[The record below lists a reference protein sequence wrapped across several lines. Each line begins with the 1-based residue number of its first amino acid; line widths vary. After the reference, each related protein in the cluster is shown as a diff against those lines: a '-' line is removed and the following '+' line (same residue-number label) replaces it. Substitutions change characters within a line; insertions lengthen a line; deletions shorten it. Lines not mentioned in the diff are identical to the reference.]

1 MQAYAKR
8 SSPVFLFY
16 SSGGFMQIN
25 NHFYGIDVSSRW
37 LDIASDHSQVI
48 RIDNTLDSVDLWL
61 TGLPNKSVVA
71 MEATSQY
78 HLLVAKLAY
87 SKGMIVYVLNPREV
101 HHYARGV
108 GRRHK
113 SDKVDAL
120 LIKRY
125 IEKENDCLTAWTPP
139 TEAQEKISILI
150 KRRSH
155 VVVQKQSLTLSCK
168 DIKHLSQELEVT
180 LNALQKLADELERLI
195 LKEIKSNKQQA
206 HLFNLLKSIPGI
218 GKLTAAFFTNL
229 LSHSQFKNA
238 DQLVCFMGMDLQFFD
253 SGLMCSKRK
262 LSKRGSSEAR
272 RLLFNCARAA
282 SQGKL
287 KPLYENYASRMN
299 HTKSTVAVMRKL
311 IKLIYGVWKSG
322 ISFDISKFQSPLLN
336 NA

>member
-1 MQAYAKR
+1 MQ
-8 SSPVFLFY
+8 L
-16 SSGGFMQIN
+16 N
-25 NHFYGIDVSSRW
+25 NYFFGIDVSSRW
-37 LDIASDHSQVI
+37 LDIAQNDTQVI
-48 RIDNTLDSVDLWL
+48 RIDNSLESVESWL
-61 TGLPNKSVVA
+61 SDLPNKAVVA

-120 LIKRY
+120 LIRRY
-125 IEKENDCLTAWTPP
+125 IEKENECLTVWIPP
-139 TEAQEKISILI
+139 TKEQEKISILI

-155 VVVQKQSLTLSCK
+155 VIVQKQALTLSCK

-195 LKEIKSNKQQA
+195 LEEIKSNKQQT
-206 HLFNLLKSIPGI
+206 HLFALLKSIPGI

-229 LSHSQFKNA
+229 LGHAHFKNA

-253 SGLMCSKRK
+253 SGLKCSKRK

-287 KPLYENYASRMN
+287 KPLYESYASRMN
-299 HTKSTVAVMRKL
+299 HTMSTVAVMRKL

-322 ISFDISKFQSPLLN
+322 ISFEISKFQSPLLN

>member
-1 MQAYAKR
+1 
-8 SSPVFLFY
+8 
-16 SSGGFMQIN
+16 MQIN
-25 NHFYGIDVSSRW
+25 NHFFGIDVSSRW

-48 RIDNTLDSVDLWL
+48 RIDNTLDSVNSWL
-61 TGLPNKSVVA
+61 EGIPNKSVVA

-78 HLLVAKLAY
+78 HLLVAKLAH
-87 SKGMIVYVLNPREV
+87 SKGMVVYVLNPREV

-120 LIKRY
+120 LIRRY
-125 IEKENDCLTAWTPP
+125 IEKENEYLSVWIPP

-155 VVVQKQSLTLSCK
+155 IVVQKQSLTLSCK
-168 DIKHLSQELEVT
+168 DIKHLSQELDVT

-229 LSHSQFKNA
+229 LGHSQFKNA
-238 DQLVCFMGMDLQFFD
+238 DQLVSFMGMDLQFYD
-253 SGLMCSKRK
+253 SGLMRSKRK

-287 KPLYENYASRMN
+287 KPLYESYASRMN
-299 HTKSTVAVMRKL
+299 HTMSTVAVMRKL
-311 IKLIYGVWKSG
+311 IKLVYGVWKSG
-322 ISFDISKFQSPLLN
+322 ISFEIAKFQSPLLN

>member
-1 MQAYAKR
+1 MQ
-8 SSPVFLFY
+8 L
-16 SSGGFMQIN
+16 I
-25 NHFYGIDVSSRW
+25 NHFFGIDVSSRW
-37 LDIASDHSQVI
+37 LDIASNNSQVI
-48 RIDNTLDSVDLWL
+48 RIDNTLDSVNSWL
-61 TGLPNKSVVA
+61 EGLPDKSVVA

-78 HLLVAKLAY
+78 HLLVAKLAH

-101 HHYARGV
+101 YHYSRGV

-120 LIKRY
+120 LIRRY
-125 IEKENDCLTAWTPP
+125 IEKENEHLVVWIPP
-139 TEAQEKISILI
+139 TEAQDKVSRLI

-155 VVVQKQSLTLSCK
+155 VVTQKQSLALSCK
-168 DIKHLSQELEVT
+168 DIKHLSQELEAT
-180 LNALQKLADELERLI
+180 LKALQKLADELEQLI

-206 HLFNLLKSIPGI
+206 HLFDLLKSIPGI

-229 LSHSQFKNA
+229 LCHSQFKNA
-238 DQLVCFMGMDLQFFD
+238 DQLVSFMGMDLQFFD
-253 SGLMCSKRK
+253 SGLKSSKRK
-262 LSKRGSSEAR
+262 LSKRGPSEAR

-322 ISFDISKFQSPLLN
+322 TSFEISKFQSPLLN
-336 NA
+336 NT